1 LKYNFGIEVFR
12 RRILM
17 LMKNGFFLRIQI
29 FNQEMQKSLD
39 FGTESHQIKS
49 YIIFSLL

>member
-1 LKYNFGIEVFR
+1 
-12 RRILM
+12 
-17 LMKNGFFLRIQI
+17 
-29 FNQEMQKSLD
+29 MQKSLD